1 MKISEKKIIQIEETL
16 KDFKSLI
23 PRFKE
28 IKDNPI
34 LLKMFCSRNRNPLWD
49 ITSISYFK
57 TGLVSEGLIKSGGKG
72 VDDHYIQRAFS
83 MKIIF
88 NLLCE
93 NPNMGVDEFILLIKK
108 YSSTILITKD
118 EHKKITSLTRNTNE
132 INYHVYDKI
141 GILVPGLLEHIN
153 IKSLTN

>member
-1 MKISEKKIIQIEETL
+1 MKISKKKIIQIEETL
-16 KDFKSLI
+16 KDFKALI

-28 IKDNPI
+28 IKDKPI

-49 ITSISYFK
+49 ITNISYFK
-57 TGLVSEGLIKSGGKG
+57 TGLVSEELIKSGGKG

-108 YSSTILITKD
+108 YSSTISITKD
-118 EHKKITSLTRNTNE
+118 DSNE

-153 IKSLTN
+153 VKLHTN

>member
-1 MKISEKKIIQIEETL
+1 MKISKKKLIQIEETL
-16 KDFKSLI
+16 KDFKALI

-34 LLKMFCSRNRNPLWD
+34 LLKMFCSRNRNPLYD
-49 ITSISYFK
+49 ITGISYFK

-72 VDDHYIQRAFS
+72 VDDHYIQRTFS

-108 YSSTILITKD
+108 YSSTISITKD
-118 EHKKITSLTRNTNE
+118 EHKKITLLTRNTNE
-132 INYHVYDKI
+132 INYHVYNKI

-153 IKSLTN
+153 FKLLTN